1 MIVANKAAVYAR
13 IDTKLKENAEEI
25 LSQLGITPSAAI
37 QLLYTQIVLTRSLP
51 LNLHLPS
58 SKPTSIGEMSQV
70 ELDAE
75 LLKGIKSLKSEKTY
89 TADEIDAE
97 LKKEFGI

>member
-1 MIVANKAAVYAR
+1 MANKATVYAH

-25 LSQLGITPSAAI
+25 LSQLGITPSNAI
-37 QLLYTQIVLTRSLP
+37 KMLYTQIVLTRNLP
-51 LNLHLPS
+51 LNLHLSS
-58 SKPTSIGEMSQV
+58 SKPTSIGGMSQA
-70 ELDAE
+70 ELNAE
-75 LLKGIKSLKSEKTY
+75 LLKGVKSLKSEKTY

>member
-1 MIVANKAAVYAR
+1 MANKAAVYAR
-13 IDTKLKENAEEI
+13 IDTKLKENAEDI
-25 LSQLGITPSAAI
+25 LSQLGITPSNAI
-37 QLLYTQIVLTRSLP
+37 KMLYTQIVLTRSLL

-58 SKPTSIGEMSQV
+58 SKPTSICEMSQV

-75 LLKGIKSLKSEKTY
+75 LFKGVKSLKSGKTY

>member
-1 MIVANKAAVYAR
+1 M
-13 IDTKLKENAEEI
+13 
-25 LSQLGITPSAAI
+25 
-37 QLLYTQIVLTRSLP
+37 RSDK
-51 LNLHLPS
+51 S

-75 LLKGIKSLKSEKTY
+75 LFKGVKSLKSGKTY

>member
-1 MIVANKAAVYAR
+1 MANKANVYAF
-13 IDTKLKENAEEI
+13 IDT
-25 LSQLGITPSAAI
+25 
-37 QLLYTQIVLTRSLP
+37 
-51 LNLHLPS
+51 
-58 SKPTSIGEMSQV
+58 KPTSIGGVSQV